1 MNSQNNINQFL
12 PNINIPIK
20 LYQNKHYNQIRR
32 SYILILS
39 SLLEKY
45 ENFRILLNN
54 KKQKII
60 IDIELSCYN
69 YVLQKANEL
78 GYIISWDNPQFE
90 YFYRTIISKITKHLD
105 IESEVHQNLEEVD
118 KYYLFK
124 NILNDNIPIPSI
136 PYLSSYQLCPAKS
149 EKINQQIKT
158 RTQQKIIHKTSTLYT
173 CRNCK
178 KKEVKMIEYQGRSLD
193 ESSNLSLTCIY
204 CGFHWVA

>member
-1 MNSQNNINQFL
+1 M
-12 PNINIPIK
+12 PNINIPIE
-20 LYQNKHYNQIRR
+20 LYTDKRYNQIRR
-32 SYILILS
+32 SYILVLS

-45 ENFRILLNN
+45 DTFSDFEN
-54 KKQKII
+54 KKREKIV

-69 YVLQKANEL
+69 YVLQKATEI

-105 IESEVHQNLEEVD
+105 MESEVHRNLENTE
-118 KYYLFK
+118 KYYLYK
-124 NILNDNIPIPSI
+124 NIINNNIPIPSL

-158 RTQQKIIHKTSTLYT
+158 RTQQKITHKTSTLYT

-178 KKEVKMIEYQGRSLD
+178 KKEVKIIEYQGRSLD

>member
-1 MNSQNNINQFL
+1 MNSFM
-12 PNINIPIK
+12 PNINIPIE
-20 LYQNKHYNQIRR
+20 LYTDKRYNQIRR
-32 SYILILS
+32 SYILVLS

-45 ENFRILLNN
+45 DTFSDFEN
-54 KKQKII
+54 KKREKIV

-69 YVLQKANEL
+69 YVLQKATEI

-105 IESEVHQNLEEVD
+105 MESEVHRNLENTE
-118 KYYLFK
+118 KYYLYK
-124 NILNDNIPIPSI
+124 NIINNNIPIPSL

-158 RTQQKIIHKTSTLYT
+158 RTQQKITHKTSTLYT

-178 KKEVKMIEYQGRSLD
+178 KKEVKIIEYQGRSLD